1 MPNFNK
7 PVPILTGYDAPLQF
21 YDIWSAKFP
30 LPSPHSCFKI
40 YICFIDFV
48 ELDSLTK
55 TKNSLKAVKGQLKEE
70 VEEKKTLTKTIQDLQ
85 SINTE
90 VSILRPEDCLLH
102 G

>member
-1 MPNFNK
+1 MHHCNFMTYGQPNFLCLLLI
-7 PVPILTGYDAPLQF
+7 PVL
-21 YDIWSAKFP
+21 KM
-30 LPSPHSCFKI
+30 

-55 TKNSLKAVKGQLKEE
+55 TKNSLKVVKGQLKEE

-90 VSILRPEDCLLH
+90 VSILRPEDSLLH